1 MLVAIKKPLEP
12 IVYKEISN
20 TNESL
25 QEIIGGYYEVIRFGK
40 YLCICDE
47 DGRIKGEIENMYSLK
62 LGVFLVGNLIFC
74 EQDGEEFSGIKDRE
88 DFEKALQEM

>member
-12 IVYKEISN
+12 IEYKEISN
-20 TNESL
+20 DIDTL
-25 QEIIGGYYEVIRFGK
+25 QEIIGGYVEANKFDK
-40 YLCICDE
+40 YLCLCDE
-47 DGRIKGEIENMYSLK
+47 DGKLKGKTENLYSLK

-74 EQDGEEFSGIKDRE
+74 EQDGEEFSSIKDRE